1 MKGFWLISLTLCL
14 MPLGANA
21 AEAQMRTVFGGVLC
35 ETPFQL
41 RKAITAANRGESQ
54 RVWQL
59 GCMRAGD
66 GTKVILFDQI
76 APPFGPW
83 KVQLTPDG
91 RSSLVLW
98 GYSSSFKINSDE
110 TLSSTETTSTGN
122 PY

>member
-14 MPLGANA
+14 MPLRANA
-21 AEAQMRTVFGGVLC
+21 GGSQMQTVFGGVFC
-35 ETPFQL
+35 GTPFQL
-41 RKAITAANRGESQ
+41 RKAITAANHGESQ

-76 APPFGPW
+76 GPPFGPW

-91 RSSLVLW
+91 GSSVVLW
-98 GYSSSFKINSDE
+98 GYSSSFKASPDE
-110 TLSSTETTSTGN
+110 MPSSVEATSTGD

>member
-1 MKGFWLISLTLCL
+1 
-14 MPLGANA
+14 MPLEANA
-21 AEAQMRTVFGGVLC
+21 DESQMQTVFGGVLC

-59 GCMRAGD
+59 GCIRAPD
-66 GTKVILFDQI
+66 GAKVVLFDQI

-83 KVQLTPDG
+83 KIQLTPDG
-91 RSSLVLW
+91 GSSVVLW
-98 GYSSSFKINSDE
+98 GYSSSFKVNSDE
-110 TLSSTETTSTGN
+110 MPPSMETTSVGN

>member
-1 MKGFWLISLTLCL
+1 VKGFWLVSLTLCL
-14 MPLGANA
+14 MPLGAKA
-21 AEAQMRTVFGGVLC
+21 GESQKQTVFGGVLC

-59 GCMRAGD
+59 GCMRVGD
-66 GTKVILFDQI
+66 GTKVVLFDQI

-83 KVQLTPDG
+83 KVQLTADG
-91 RSSLVLW
+91 GSSFVLW

-110 TLSSTETTSTGN
+110 MPSSMETTSAGN

>member
-1 MKGFWLISLTLCL
+1 
-14 MPLGANA
+14 MPLQANA
-21 AEAQMRTVFGGVLC
+21 GESQMQTVFGGVLC

-76 APPFGPW
+76 APRYGPW

-91 RSSLVLW
+91 GSSVVVW
-98 GYSSSFKINSDE
+98 GYSSSFKVNSEEMSSSME
-110 TLSSTETTSTGN
+110 TISIGN

>member
-1 MKGFWLISLTLCL
+1 

-66 GTKVILFDQI
+66 GTKVILFDQTRH
-76 APPFGPW
+76 PS
-83 KVQLTPDG
+83 G
-91 RSSLVLW
+91 R
-98 GYSSSFKINSDE
+98 GKFN
-110 TLSSTETTSTGN
+110 
-122 PY
+122 